1 MTYSFPIRNLRTE
14 RAIREKLLISRNQ
27 PVLISHLGQ
36 QIPVLVKKRSNPVYL
51 SVRHTGIVRATFPQ
65 HSTHTTHHP
74 ALPSSEPFKNGLF
87 RLVLVILL
95 ITHRNTIRNHGIIK
109 NLPRSCLSDSQIDDS
124 TLASCT
130 LGSLIIIIRY
140 NLSLKNSSLLR

>member
-51 SVRHTGIVRATFPQ
+51 SVAIRELSEQLSRNIKHTP
-65 HSTHTTHHP
+65 HP
-74 ALPSSEPFKNGLF
+74 IRLSILQSPFKNGLF

-95 ITHRNTIRNHGIIK
+95 ITHRNTIGNHGIIK
-109 NLPRSCLSDSQIDDS
+109 TYLDLVYLILKLTIQLSH
-124 TLASCT
+124 LVL